1 MRVLLVEDDQLLGD
15 GLSVGLEQ
23 MGYTV
28 DWITDGKQAE
38 IALRDSS
45 LDLAILDI
53 SLPGQDGLTL
63 LRKLRQQDN
72 SIPVLLL
79 TARDSL
85 DDRVTGLDA
94 GADDYLPKPFD
105 LEELA
110 ARLRALSRR
119 RAGRSA
125 PLLRHGTLTLDPAG
139 RTVHLNDRPVICT
152 AREYA
157 ILEALLMNC
166 GQVLSRQRLEE
177 ALYGWDDGVE
187 SNAVEVYIHHLRKKL
202 GKSTIETIR
211 GLGYK
216 IPKQA
221 GGNG

>member
-1 MRVLLVEDDQLLGD
+1 MRILLVEDDQLLGD
-15 GLSVGLEQ
+15 GLCVGLEQ

-28 DWITDGKQAE
+28 DWISDGFQAE
-38 IALRDSS
+38 LALQDHS

-63 LRKLRQQDN
+63 LRRIRQQDN
-72 SIPVLLL
+72 PIPVLLL

-85 DDRVTGLDA
+85 NDRVIGLDS

-110 ARLRALSRR
+110 ARLRAIARR
-119 RAGRSA
+119 RAGRGT
-125 PLLRHGTLTLDPAG
+125 PLLRHGAITLDPAA
-139 RTVHLNDRPVICT
+139 RTVHLNDQPVSCT
-152 AREYA
+152 SREYA
-157 ILEALLMNC
+157 ILETLLLNS

-187 SNAVEVYIHHLRKKL
+187 SNAIEVYIHHLRKKL
-202 GKSTIETIR
+202 GKSTIQTVR
-211 GLGYK
+211 GIGYI

-221 GGNG
+221 GPNG

>member
-1 MRVLLVEDDQLLGD
+1 MRILLVEDDPLLGD
-15 GLSVGLEQ
+15 GLAVGLEQ

-28 DWITDGKQAE
+28 DWIQDGNQAE
-38 IALRDSS
+38 AALGDPS

-63 LRKLRQQDN
+63 LRKLRQQQN
-72 SIPVLLL
+72 PIPVLLL

-85 DDRVTGLDA
+85 DDRVLGLDS
-94 GADDYLPKPFD
+94 GADDYLSKPFD

-119 RAGRSA
+119 RSGRGT
-125 PLLRHGTLTLDPAG
+125 PLLRHGPITLDPAG
-139 RTVHLNDRPVICT
+139 RTVHLDNKPVTCT
-152 AREYA
+152 SREYA
-157 ILEALLMNC
+157 ILEALLQNS
-166 GQVLSRQRLEE
+166 GQVLTRQRLEE

-187 SNAVEVYIHHLRKKL
+187 SNAIEVYIHHLRKKL
-202 GKSTIETIR
+202 GRSTIETVR
-211 GLGYK
+211 GVGYK

-221 GGNG
+221 DTHD

>member
-1 MRVLLVEDDQLLGD
+1 MRILLVEDDQLLGD
-15 GLSVGLEQ
+15 GLSVGLGQ

-28 DWITDGKQAE
+28 DWITDGNQAE
-38 IALRDSS
+38 AALQDSS

-53 SLPGQDGLTL
+53 ALPGQDGLTL
-63 LRKLRQQDN
+63 LHKIRQQGN
-72 SIPVLLL
+72 PIPVLLL

-85 DDRVTGLDA
+85 NDRVHGLDT
-94 GADDYLPKPFD
+94 GADDYLTKPFD

-110 ARLRALSRR
+110 ARLRAISRR
-119 RAGRSA
+119 RAGRST
-125 PLLRHGTLTLDPAG
+125 PLLRHGPITLDPAG
-139 RTVHLNDRPVICT
+139 RTVHLNDQLVPCT
-152 AREYA
+152 SREYA
-157 ILEALLMNC
+157 ILEALLLNV

-202 GKSTIETIR
+202 GKSTIQTVR

-216 IPKQA
+216 IPRQDP
-221 GGNG
+221 GNG

>member
-1 MRVLLVEDDQLLGD
+1 MRILLVEDDQLLGD

-28 DWITDGKQAE
+28 DWITDGNQAE
-38 IALRDSS
+38 MALRDSS

-63 LRKLRQQDN
+63 LRKIRKQGN
-72 SIPVLLL
+72 PIPVLLL

-85 DDRVTGLDA
+85 DDRIIGLDS

-110 ARLRALSRR
+110 ARLRAISRR
-119 RAGRSA
+119 GSGRGT
-125 PLLRHGTLTLDPAG
+125 PLLQHGAITLDPAG
-139 RTVHLNDRPVICT
+139 RTVHLNDEPIACT
-152 AREYA
+152 SREYA
-157 ILEALLMNC
+157 ILEALLQNC
-166 GQVLSRQRLEE
+166 GQVLTRQRLEE

-187 SNAVEVYIHHLRKKL
+187 SNAIEVYIHHLRKKL
-202 GKSTIETIR
+202 GKSTIQTIR
-211 GLGYK
+211 GVGYK

-221 GGNG
+221 DANG

>member
-15 GLSVGLEQ
+15 GLNVALEQ

-28 DWITDGKQAE
+28 DWITDGNRAE
-38 IALRDSS
+38 IALRDPS
-45 LDLAILDI
+45 LDLVILDI

-63 LRKLRQQDN
+63 LRKIRQQN
-72 SIPVLLL
+72 NPIPVLLL

-85 DDRVTGLDA
+85 NDRVLGLDS

-110 ARLRALSRR
+110 ARLRAIARR
-119 RAGRSA
+119 RAGRGT
-125 PLLRHGTLTLDPAG
+125 PLLRHGPVTLDPAG
-139 RTVHLNDRPVICT
+139 RAVLLHDQPVICT

-157 ILEALLMNC
+157 ILEALLMNR

-202 GKSTIETIR
+202 GKSAIQTVR
-211 GLGYK
+211 GAGYM
-216 IPKQA
+216 IAKQI
-221 GGNG
+221 GDDG

>member
-38 IALRDSS
+38 LALKDTS
-45 LDLAILDI
+45 LDLLILDI

-63 LRKLRQQDN
+63 LRKLRQQGND
-72 SIPVLLL
+72 IPVLLL
-79 TARDSL
+79 TARDRT
-85 DDRVTGLDA
+85 DDRVIGLDS

-105 LEELA
+105 LDELA
-110 ARLRALSRR
+110 ARLRAISRR
-119 RAGRSA
+119 KSGRST
-125 PLLRHGTLTLDPAG
+125 PLINYADLTLDPAG
-139 RTVHLNDRPVICT
+139 HTVQMKDEFVPVT

-157 ILEALLMNC
+157 ILEALVLNC
-166 GQVLSRQRLEE
+166 GQVLSRLRLEE

-187 SNAVEVYIHHLRKKL
+187 SNAVEVYIHHLRKKV
-202 GKSTIETIR
+202 GKSTIQTVR
-211 GLGYK
+211 GLGYM
-216 IPKQA
+216 IPKQH
-221 GGNG
+221 NNEE

>member
-1 MRVLLVEDDQLLGD
+1 MRVLLVEDDPLLGD

-28 DWITDGKQAE
+28 DWISDGNQAE
-38 IALRDSS
+38 VALQDKT
-45 LDLAILDI
+45 LDLVVLDI

-63 LRKLRQQDN
+63 LRKIRHQGN
-72 SIPVLLL
+72 AIPVLLL
-79 TARDSL
+79 TARDGL
-85 DDRVTGLDA
+85 DDRIKGLDS

-110 ARLRALSRR
+110 ARLRAISRR
-119 RAGRSA
+119 RVGRST
-125 PLLRHGTLTLDPAG
+125 PLLRHGDITLDPAG
-139 RTVHLNDRPVICT
+139 RTVLLNNQPISCT

-157 ILEALLMNC
+157 ILEALLMNS

-187 SNAVEVYIHHLRKKL
+187 SNAIEVYIHHLRKKL
-202 GKSTIETIR
+202 GKATIQTVR
-211 GLGYK
+211 GVGYK
-216 IPKQA
+216 IPKRVDA
-221 GGNG
+221 DD

>member
-15 GLSVGLEQ
+15 GLNIALEQ

-28 DWITDGKQAE
+28 DWITDGNQAE
-38 IALRDSS
+38 IALRDPS
-45 LDLAILDI
+45 LDLVILDI

-63 LRKLRQQDN
+63 LRKIRQRN
-72 SIPVLLL
+72 NPIPVLLL

-85 DDRVTGLDA
+85 NDRVLGLDS

-110 ARLRALSRR
+110 ARLRAIARR
-119 RAGRSA
+119 RAGRST
-125 PLLRHGTLTLDPAG
+125 PLLRHGPVTLDPAS
-139 RTVHLNDRPVICT
+139 RAVLLHDQPVICT

-157 ILEALLMNC
+157 ILEALLMNS
-166 GQVLSRQRLEE
+166 GQVLSRHRLEE

-202 GKSTIETIR
+202 GKSTIQTVR
-211 GLGYK
+211 GAGYM
-216 IPKQA
+216 IAKQI
-221 GGNG
+221 GDDG

>member
-28 DWITDGKQAE
+28 DWITDGNQAE
-38 IALRDSS
+38 AALQDNA
-45 LDLAILDI
+45 LDLVILDI

-63 LRKLRQQDN
+63 LRRIRQQN
-72 SIPVLLL
+72 NPIPVLLL

-85 DDRVTGLDA
+85 NDRVLGLDS

-110 ARLRALSRR
+110 ARLRAISRR
-119 RAGRSA
+119 RAGRGS
-125 PLLRHGTLTLDPAG
+125 PLLRHGAITLDPAG
-139 RTVHLNDRPVICT
+139 RTVHLNDQPVTCT
-152 AREYA
+152 SREYA
-157 ILEALLMNC
+157 ILEALLIHS

-187 SNAVEVYIHHLRKKL
+187 SNAIEVYIHHLRKKL
-202 GKSTIETIR
+202 GKSTIQTIR
-211 GLGYK
+211 GMGYK

-221 GGNG
+221 DGNV

>member
-1 MRVLLVEDDQLLGD
+1 MRVLLVEDDPLLGD

-28 DWITDGKQAE
+28 DWITDGNQAE
-38 IALRDSS
+38 IALLDSS

-53 SLPGQDGLTL
+53 ALPGQDGLTL
-63 LRKLRQQDN
+63 LKKIRQRNN

-79 TARDSL
+79 TARDGL
-85 DDRVTGLDA
+85 NDRILGLDS
-94 GADDYLPKPFD
+94 GADDYLTKPFD

-110 ARLRALSRR
+110 ARLRAISRR
-119 RAGRSA
+119 RGGRGT
-125 PLLRHGTLTLDPAG
+125 PLLIQGQLTLDPAA
-139 RTVHLNDRPVICT
+139 RTVHLNQQPVTCT
-152 AREYA
+152 SREYA
-157 ILEALLMNC
+157 ILEALLINS

-187 SNAVEVYIHHLRKKL
+187 SNAIEVYIHHLRKKL
-202 GKSTIETIR
+202 GKSAIRTIR
-211 GLGYK
+211 GVGYT

-221 GGNG
+221 DSGG